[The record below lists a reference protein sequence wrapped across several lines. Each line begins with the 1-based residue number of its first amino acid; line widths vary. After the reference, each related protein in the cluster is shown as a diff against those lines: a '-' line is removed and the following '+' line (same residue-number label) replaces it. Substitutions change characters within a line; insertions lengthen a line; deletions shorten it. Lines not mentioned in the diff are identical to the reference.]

1 MNNKEK
7 GRYFE
12 NLAENYLKKNGYKL
26 IGKNFFSRYGE
37 IDIIALDKDNNLIFI
52 EVKGRNSLNFG
63 AGEESITQKKI
74 KSIIKTAEI
83 FLKTNPNLEFSEI
96 RFDVI
101 SIYKDKI
108 NHIKNAF
115 DVRE

>member
-1 MNNKEK
+1 MNNREK

-26 IGKNFFSRYGE
+26 IEKNFFSRYGE
-37 IDIIALDKDNNLIFI
+37 IDIIALDKGDNLVFV

-63 AGEESITQKKI
+63 TGEESITQKKI
-74 KSIIKTAEI
+74 NSLIKTAEV
-83 FLKTNPNLEFSEI
+83 FLKTHPNLEFNEI

>member
-1 MNNKEK
+1 MNKREK

-12 NLAENYLKKNGYKL
+12 DLAENYLKKKGFK
-26 IGKNFFSRYGE
+26 IFKKNFYSRYGE
-37 IDIIALDKDNNLIFI
+37 IDIIAFDKDKNLVFI

-63 AGEESITQKKI
+63 TGEESITDKKI
-74 KSIIKTAEI
+74 NSLIKTAEI
-83 FLKTNPNLEFSEI
+83 FLNKNPDLIFNGI

-108 NHIKNAF
+108 NHIENAF
-115 DVRE
+115 DLRD

>member
-1 MNNKEK
+1 MNNREK
-7 GRYFE
+7 GKYFE

-26 IGKNFFSRYGE
+26 IRKNFFSRYGE
-37 IDIIALDKDNNLIFI
+37 IDIIALDKDNNLVFV

-63 AGEESITQKKI
+63 VGEESITQKKI
-74 KSIIKTAEI
+74 NSLVKTAEI
-83 FLKTNPNLEFSEI
+83 FLKTNPDLEFNEI